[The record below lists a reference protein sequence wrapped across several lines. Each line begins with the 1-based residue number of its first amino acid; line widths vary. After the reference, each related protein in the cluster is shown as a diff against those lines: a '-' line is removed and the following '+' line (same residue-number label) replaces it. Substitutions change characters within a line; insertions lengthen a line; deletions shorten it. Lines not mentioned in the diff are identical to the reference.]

1 MLTISALKKVLEIQ
15 EKTTIIAIVKSKTKE
30 VYNYMESEK
39 STAKKRRSMIY
50 DLVVIAISAALITVC
65 SWISIPLGPVPVT
78 LQTMAILA
86 VLLTIGG
93 RRGTIA
99 IVVYLALG
107 AIGVP
112 VFAGFKSGPA
122 SFLGPTG
129 GFLAGF
135 IVAALIYWLL
145 EKLIFA
151 RLMTTPVKRM
161 VFGLIN
167 SLVFELVLYIVG
179 VIWFMTVYAAKT
191 GPIGLGAVLSM
202 CVIPFIIPD
211 LIKMAVAAVI
221 GSRAYR
227 FVRQ

>member
-1 MLTISALKKVLEIQ
+1 MLEILNIMA
-15 EKTTIIAIVKSKTKE
+15 IIAIVKIKTKE
-30 VYNYMESEK
+30 VYNCMESEK

-50 DLVVIAISAALITVC
+50 DIVVIAISAALITVC
-65 SWISIPLGPVPVT
+65 SWISIPLGPVPFT
-78 LQTMAILA
+78 LQTLAILA
-86 VLLTIGG
+86 VLLTLGG

-112 VFAGFKSGPA
+112 VFAGFKGGPA
-122 SFLGPTG
+122 ALLGPTG
-129 GFLAGF
+129 GFLVGF
-135 IVAALIYWLL
+135 IAAALIFWLL
-145 EKLIFA
+145 EKLVFA
-151 RLMTTPVKRM
+151 RLMSTPAKRL
-161 VFGLIN
+161 VFGLVN
-167 SLVFELVLYIVG
+167 SLIFELVLYVVG

-211 LIKMAVAAVI
+211 IVKMIAAAVI

>member
-1 MLTISALKKVLEIQ
+1 VLEILN
-15 EKTTIIAIVKSKTKE
+15 KMAIIAIVKLKAKE
-30 VYNYMESEK
+30 VYNCMESEK
-39 STAKKRRSMIY
+39 STANKRRSMIY
-50 DLVVIAISAALITVC
+50 DIVVIAISAALITVC
-65 SWISIPLGPVPVT
+65 SWISIPLGPVPFT
-78 LQTMAILA
+78 LQTLAILA
-86 VLLTIGG
+86 VLLTLGG

-112 VFAGFKSGPA
+112 VFAGFKGGPA
-122 SFLGPTG
+122 ALLGPTG
-129 GFLAGF
+129 GFLVGF
-135 IVAALIYWLL
+135 IAAALIFWLL
-145 EKLIFA
+145 EKLVFA
-151 RLMTTPVKRM
+151 RLMSTSAKRL

-167 SLVFELVLYIVG
+167 SLIFELVLYVVG

-211 LIKMAVAAVI
+211 IVKMIAAAVI

-227 FVRQ
+227 FVRK

>member
-1 MLTISALKKVLEIQ
+1 MLEILNIMA
-15 EKTTIIAIVKSKTKE
+15 IIAIVKIKTKE
-30 VYNYMESEK
+30 VYNCMESEK

-50 DLVVIAISAALITVC
+50 DIVVIAISAALITVC
-65 SWISIPLGPVPVT
+65 SWISIPLGPVPFT
-78 LQTMAILA
+78 LQTLAILA
-86 VLLTIGG
+86 VLLTLGG

-112 VFAGFKSGPA
+112 VFAGFKGGPA
-122 SFLGPTG
+122 ALLGPTG
-129 GFLAGF
+129 GFLVGF
-135 IVAALIYWLL
+135 IAAALIFWLL
-145 EKLIFA
+145 EKLVFA
-151 RLMTTPVKRM
+151 RLMSTPAKRL

-167 SLVFELVLYIVG
+167 SLIFELVLYVVG

-211 LIKMAVAAVI
+211 IVKMIAAAVI